1 MSGHSKW
8 SNIKNRKG
16 AQDKKRS
23 ESFTRT
29 SRDILTAIRLGGGIT
44 NPEANLGLKIAIEKA
59 REVNMP
65 KENVDRLL
73 TRFEERK
80 VNLVAMTMEGYGP
93 FGVPMIIELETD
105 NKNRTLGEIKLIF
118 RNYGGNLGESNSV
131 MFQFKRVGEVEIS
144 GLSDISSSDLSLELI
159 DAGAVDFDGNI
170 ILTEPNGLNEMVKKV
185 EEMGLKIERSE
196 LSMRANNPIM
206 LSSEDEVGKIL
217 DMIEELEENDDVINV
232 FAGFDY
238 KKV

>member
-23 ESFTRT
+23 AIFTKV
-29 SRDILTAIRLGGGIT
+29 SKNILTAIRTGV
-44 NPEANLGLKIAIEKA
+44 GLKAAIDKA
-59 REVNMP
+59 REANMP
-65 KENVDRLL
+65 NENVDRLIAK
-73 TRFEERK
+73 FEERK
-80 VNLVAMTMEGYGP
+80 SSLMSVTLEGYGP
-93 FGVPMIIELETD
+93 FGVPMVIELETD
-105 NKNRTLGEIKLIF
+105 NKNRILAEIKLIF

-131 MFQFKRVGEVEIS
+131 LFQFKRVGEVEMS
-144 GLSDISSSDLSLELI
+144 GLSDLSSSDLSLELI
-159 DAGAVDFDGNI
+159 DDGAIDFEEKT
-170 ILTEPNGLNEMVKKV
+170 ILVEPLDLNSFVKKV
-185 EEMGLKIERSE
+185 EERGLKVERFV
-196 LSMRANNPIM
+196 LSLRSNNPVM
-206 LSSEDEVGKIL
+206 LSSEDEVVKIM

>member
-23 ESFTRT
+23 ESFTRI
-29 SRDILTAIRLGGGIT
+29 SRDILTAISSGGGNT
-44 NPEANLGLKIAIEKA
+44 NPDANLGLKIAIDKA

-65 KENVDRLL
+65 KENIDRLL
-73 TRFEERK
+73 TRFEERRA
-80 VNLVAMTMEGYGP
+80 NLVSMTLEGYGP
-93 FGVPMIIELETD
+93 FGVPMVIELETD
-105 NKNRTLGEIKLIF
+105 NKNRTLGEIKLVF

-131 MFQFKRVGEVEIS
+131 MFQFKRVGEVELENEIS
-144 GLSDISSSDLSLELI
+144 EEKELDLI
-159 DAGAVDFDGNI
+159 DAGAIDFEGNVV
-170 ILTEPNGLNEMVKKV
+170 LTEVGDLDGLTKKI
-185 EEMGLKIERSE
+185 EETGLKITRSE
-196 LSMRANNPIM
+196 LVLRASNPIM
-206 LSSEDEVGKIL
+206 LNSEEEVNKIL